1 VFDFL
6 AAHEVWVTPT
16 LATERSTWYATEDSV
31 RNDPRLR
38 YLSAAVR
45 ARQEGIDTSHPP
57 LALQLAARK
66 ELPRHLQFIGT
77 MHRHGVKLLAGTD
90 FGYAY
95 TTPGFSVHDE
105 LALFVQAGLSPM
117 AALQTATRN
126 VGQYLGDSTI
136 GTIAVGHRAD
146 LVLLD
151 ADPLEDIR
159 NVQRVAAVVLRGRL
173 LDRDAREAVLRE
185 SEERA
190 RRADSAATPVPHR

>member
-1 VFDFL
+1 
-6 AAHEVWVTPT
+6 
-16 LATERSTWYATEDSV
+16 V

-38 YLSAAVR
+38 YLPAALR
-45 ARQEGIDTSHPP
+45 AGSEGADTSHPP
-57 LALQLAARK
+57 LSVQLEARK
-66 ELPRHLQFIGT
+66 WLARQLQVIGT

-90 FGYAY
+90 LGYAY
-95 TTPGFSVHDE
+95 VIPGFSVHDE

-126 VGQYLGDSTI
+126 VGQYLADSSI

-151 ADPLEDIR
+151 ADPLQDIR

-173 LDRDAREAVLRE
+173 LDRAARDAVLRE
-185 SEERA
+185 LEKRA
-190 RRADSAATPVPHR
+190 KS